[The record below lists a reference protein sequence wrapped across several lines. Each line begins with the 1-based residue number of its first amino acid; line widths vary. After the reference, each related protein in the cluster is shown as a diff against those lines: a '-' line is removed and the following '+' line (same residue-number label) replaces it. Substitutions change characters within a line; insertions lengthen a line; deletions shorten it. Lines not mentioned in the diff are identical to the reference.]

1 MAKRK
6 KDGQT
11 TQWLKEDGQ
20 TTQWLKE
27 KKTSIQAIKTLIFH
41 VLNL

>member
-27 KKTSIQAIKTLIFH
+27 KKTGRQH
-41 VLNL
+41 NG

>member
-6 KDGQT
+6 IDGQT

-27 KKTSIQAIKTLIFH
+27 EKTGRQH
-41 VLNL
+41 NG

>member
-27 KKTSIQAIKTLIFH
+27 KKPDRQH
-41 VLNL
+41 NG